1 MSRSVWLECAL
12 NGPWGRDLQPA
23 IPVTADEIVE
33 AGIAAHGEGAA
44 ILHFHA
50 YDEVTG
56 RQRDDAAIY
65 APIIERLR
73 RATGAIVY
81 PTLPIAGSTLSGPGG
96 SAVERFSHVE
106 ALAKMGLIEWA
117 VVDPGSVNFA
127 RRDAAGHHMPGFIY
141 ANPDDHIRR
150 GLELAALYRFH
161 PSFAIYEPGFTRLG
175 AHVARLVPAPQ
186 AIYRFMFSEQFAWG
200 FPPTAYALDAH
211 LALLSDEAAGAPWMI
226 AGLGVD
232 LVELIAMA
240 VESGGHVRA
249 GLEDARFGT
258 PMDNGVLTAIAARE
272 IARAG
277 GALATPAIIRAAL
290 ALT

>member
-1 MSRSVWLECAL
+1 MGVVWLECAL
-12 NGPWGRDLQPA
+12 NGPWGRDFQPA

-33 AGIAAHGEGAA
+33 AGIAAHGAGAS

-50 YDEVTG
+50 YDEATG

-73 RATGAIVY
+73 RATDTIIY

-96 SAVERFSHVE
+96 SALERFAHVE

-117 VVDPGSVNFA
+117 VIDPGSVNFA
-127 RRDAAGHHMPGFIY
+127 RRDRAGGHMAPFVY

-150 GLELAALYRFH
+150 GLDLAAHYRFH

-175 AHVARLVPAPQ
+175 ARLSSQIPGPQ

-200 FPPTAYALDAH
+200 FPPTAYALAAH
-211 LALLSDEAAGAPWMI
+211 LALLAEEAAGAPWMI

-232 LVELIAMA
+232 VTGLIAMT
-240 VESGGHVRA
+240 VDKGGHVRV

-258 PMDNGVLTAIAARE
+258 PMDNGLLTTIASHE
-272 IARAG
+272 IIKAG
-277 GALATPAIIRAAL
+277 GTLATPAMVRAAL
-290 ALT
+290 A

>member
-1 MSRSVWLECAL
+1 MGRMVWLECAL

-23 IPVTADEIVE
+23 IPVRADEIVE

-50 YDEVTG
+50 YDETTG

-65 APIIERLR
+65 APVIERLR

-81 PTLPIAGSTLSGPGG
+81 PTLPIAGSALSGPGG
-96 SAVERFSHVE
+96 DAVERFAHVE
-106 ALAKMGLIEWA
+106 ALAQSGLIEWA

-127 RRDAAGHHMPGFIY
+127 RRDAAGAPMPGFVY
-141 ANPDDHIRR
+141 ANPDHHIRR
-150 GLELAALYRFH
+150 GLELAARCRFH

-175 AHVARLVPAPQ
+175 AHLARLIPGPQ

-200 FPPTAYALDAH
+200 FPPKPYALEAH
-211 LALLSDEAAGAPWMI
+211 LTLLADEAAHAPWMI

-232 LVELIAMA
+232 LVDLIAMT
-240 VESGGHVRA
+240 VDKGGHVRA

-272 IARAG
+272 IAKAG
-277 GALATPAIIRAAL
+277 GVLATPAMIRDAL
-290 ALT
+290 S